1 VPSGGKIIL
10 FMKERRG
17 SYKNTGNG
25 YCGENSRRD
34 SIAEQSQQGYKKM
47 VILLAIFFFIIAFRT
62 TIVERIIVNG
72 KSMYPTLSDSD
83 ICIAKKYDIEP
94 KRYDIVIAKVDGQT
108 LIKRV
113 IGLSGETLQVIDGTV
128 YIDGEIVNGKY
139 DFFTADMGLLETPY
153 TVGENEFFLM
163 GDNRGGSFDSRE
175 FGSIRQEDIKGI
187 VVCRIFP
194 FWKVEMYSR

>member
-1 VPSGGKIIL
+1 M
-10 FMKERRG
+10 FM
-17 SYKNTGNG
+17 KNTGNG
-25 YCGENSRRD
+25 YGRNSRRD
-34 SIAEQSQQGYKKM
+34 SIAEQSRQGYKKM
-47 VILLAIFFFIIAFRT
+47 VILLTIFFFIIVFRT

-83 ICIAKKYDIEP
+83 VCMAKKYDTEP
-94 KRYDIVIAKVDGQT
+94 ERYDIVIVKVDGQT

-113 IGLSGETLQVIDGTV
+113 IGLSGETLQVIDGAV
-128 YIDGEIVNGKY
+128 HIDGEIVNEEY

-153 TVGENEFFLM
+153 IVGENEYFLM

-194 FWKVEMYSR
+194 FWKMEMYSR